1 MAKRRPISKPCTMAE
16 GLRLCR
22 PFCRGFLFFAHGDD
36 NIINNGQIFS
46 RVKMIVNAELYVK
59 DLPGQLVGSLEP
71 ISMVDGNIMGV
82 VHDREQI
89 VNHRISLNV
98 TFEVEDTTQLKRL
111 EDIWKSRDV
120 IISSIGSVYSTFSM
134 EYLLIGH
141 ITASYIERLM
151 DEASQAVTIDSIDIQ
166 YSSKNHDEKRTAMI
180 SVKVRE
186 ECDLDR
192 LDRFLRYACRE
203 GAITYIRGL

>member
-1 MAKRRPISKPCTMAE
+1 MN
-16 GLRLCR
+16 
-22 PFCRGFLFFAHGDD
+22 D
-36 NIINNGQIFS
+36 NIINIVQISS

-98 TFEVEDTTQLKRL
+98 TFEVEDAAQLRKL
-111 EDIWKSRDV
+111 EGIWKARDV
-120 IISSIGSVYSTFSM
+120 IISSIGSVYKTYPM
-134 EYLLIGH
+134 EYLLIGNL
-141 ITASYIERLM
+141 TASYIERLM
-151 DEASQAVTIDSIDIQ
+151 DEASQMMNIVSMDIQ

-180 SVKVRE
+180 SVKMRE
-186 ECDLDR
+186 EGDIDKLDK
-192 LDRFLRYACRE
+192 FLRSACRE
-203 GAITYIRGL
+203 GAITYVRGL